1 MASSTCRLKYGSKGK
16 SSLFKPYI
24 VLGERN
30 YAPISLNIG
39 TTGASADSFTLL
51 YPQSRSPW
59 YPLKWRA
66 SLSARLGA
74 WWKKKIYYRRESK
87 GDLSVLQSV
96 GYSLYRLSYPDSK
109 LQLWTLRKNFSLYL
123 SFFFLL
129 PPKSRVSLVT
139 PHTETGLICHLTC
152 GYCVAATAIASFT
165 EPLSGHARSAA
176 CASCSCSVW

>member
-1 MASSTCRLKYGSKGK
+1 MASSTCRLKYSSKGK

-39 TTGASADSFTLL
+39 TTAASADSFTLL

-96 GYSLYRLSYPDSK
+96 GNSLYRLNYPDSK
-109 LQLWTLRKNFSLYL
+109 LQLLTLRKDFSLYL

-129 PPKSRVSLVT
+129 PLQISCFISNATYRDGFNLSSDVRVLS
-139 PHTETGLICHLTC
+139 C
-152 GYCVAATAIASFT
+152 GDCYSPVQRTAVWPCT
-165 EPLSGHARSAA
+165 A
-176 CASCSCSVW
+176 CRVCIL